1 MRHLALVAI
10 GFVMFSG
17 HAMAEGT
24 LCGEG
29 QARALVLEG
38 KTATVAVAPAGKGIP
53 VSESFSLEIQ
63 ICDAPEGTEVVR
75 MDARMPAHGHGMTY
89 RPDLKQRENG
99 RYVAENVLLHMPGT
113 WEFIIDTRGPDQSER
128 LRAETVVGP

>member
-1 MRHLALVAI
+1 MKRLALVSV

-17 HAMAEGT
+17 HAMAGET

-29 QARALVLEG
+29 LAKAIVLEG

-53 VSESFSLEIQ
+53 VSEPFFLEIQ
-63 ICDAPEGTEVVR
+63 ICDAPQGTEVVR

-89 RPDLKQRENG
+89 RPDLKQQENG
-99 RYVAENVLLHMPGT
+99 HYVAENVLLHMPGT